1 VTASS
6 NAVRQY
12 AALLIVAVSVFSA
25 PARTESASADR
36 MECRHANQAWSPCR
50 YVSEQPGARW
60 ELAFSNQVVRFQHDG
75 SGTMQMQIGDQT
87 PWAKV
92 QARWSADGTLCWN
105 TVCARGDIPL
115 D

>member
-1 VTASS
+1 M
-6 NAVRQY
+6 
-12 AALLIVAVSVFSA
+12 VAVSVFST
-25 PARTESASADR
+25 PAKTESAAADA
-36 MECRHANQAWSPCR
+36 MECRNANQAWSPCR

-87 PWAKV
+87 PWAEV
-92 QARWSADGTLCWN
+92 QTRWSADGTLCWN

>member
-1 VTASS
+1 MVS
-6 NAVRQY
+6 
-12 AALLIVAVSVFSA
+12 VAVFGA
-25 PARTESASADR
+25 PTRAESAVAVT

-87 PWAKV
+87 PWAEV
-92 QARWSADGTLCWN
+92 QTRWSADGTLCWN